1 MTWSPAA
8 PRMGAPGIRAPRD
21 HPVIGMRKMAEELFA
36 PPAEGIVD
44 MTLPSNSPIERTTP
58 KIFKRERMGRDR
70 VVANDI
76 LGSRRVD
83 KCTDVAVPGG
93 SAGSSPFSPGSA
105 EADGSPLSD
114 VATAIISRGM
124 ADMAAAKAKHSV
136 GLTRPATVAAGD
148 SLVELGEFEAVKDMP
163 PRGAVDDDP
172 SSALLGI
179 YSADKDLSV
188 LFFSGDVATDGLQG
202 VAEGELLEG
211 RFDEMAPPF
220 SISSMRELFSHLDD
234 EGAGKITKNQW
245 LDFFRK
251 SPNLRKLLFK
261 NEDDGALP
269 ADPESD
275 NDARIMRKLMRQLKE
290 VDLNKDGFIDWDE
303 FLAYFRLR
311 GYVLDS
317 E

>member
-8 PRMGAPGIRAPRD
+8 APRMGASGIRAPRD
-21 HPVIGMRKMAEELFA
+21 HPVMAMRKEELFA
-36 PPAEGIVD
+36 PPAEGIGD
-44 MTLPSNSPIERTTP
+44 MTLPSNSPLERTTP

-83 KCTDVAVPGG
+83 KCPDVAVPGG

-105 EADGSPLSD
+105 EVDGS
-114 VATAIISRGM
+114 VASSIMSRGM

-148 SLVELGEFEAVKDMP
+148 SLFEVGEFGAAKDMP

-172 SSALLGI
+172 SSSLMGI
-179 YSADKDLSV
+179 ESADKELSV
-188 LFFSGDVATDGLQG
+188 LFFSGDAPTDGLQG
-202 VAEGELLEG
+202 VAEGELSEG

-234 EGAGKITKNQW
+234 EGAGKITKNHW